1 MPESCRPGSDAMKSS
16 GVLRASSA
24 IGGLLLAL
32 LIAPAAQAVPSFAR
46 QTGMACEAC
55 HTVFPELTHFGRMFK
70 ANAYTIDNL
79 KPVRG
84 ITATKEEMLALSG
97 LPPISLMVQVSETNL
112 AKAVPDGVGGGN
124 VSQSDTAAFPQQ
136 ISLFYAGKIA
146 PQLGAFIQLTYG
158 NDSGTIGIDNVDLR
172 YASNRLLPG
181 DRSLIW
187 GITANNNPTVQDLWN
202 STPAFGYPY
211 ASSNAVVTS
220 LAGAQIDGALG
231 QDVAG
236 ISVYAMWNESLF
248 GELGTYRSAKQ
259 GAANGLTGEAGP
271 LDGTTSNVITG
282 GAPYYRLAY
291 EQQWGRNSLSVGVY
305 GATFKLLPG
314 GSPDAPGT
322 LSGPANEFRDTAED
336 FQYQMIGEQHLV
348 SVAGTRIREK
358 MTLNASFAAGD
369 TANLSDDL
377 TTTRLTGTYFYKRK
391 YGATVMLFSTT
402 GSLDAGLY
410 PAGTAPGAIT
420 SASGL
425 PDTKGCMAELS
436 YMPWLN
442 TRLSLQSTQYTKFNG
457 GGTDYDGFGR
467 NASDNNSLYLL
478 VWFNY

>member
-1 MPESCRPGSDAMKSS
+1 MNSSRVFQATSVVGS
-16 GVLRASSA
+16 
-24 IGGLLLAL
+24 LLAAL

-112 AKAVPDGVGGGN
+112 SKAIPDGAGN
-124 VSQSDTAAFPQQ
+124 FSQSDTAAFPQQ

-172 YASNRLLPG
+172 YAANRLLPG

-211 ASSNAVVTS
+211 GSSNATVS
-220 LAGAQIDGALG
+220 PLAGEQIDGALG

-236 ISVYAMWNESLF
+236 ISVYAMWNESLY

-259 GAANGLTGEAGP
+259 GATNAVTGGAGP
-271 LDGTTSNVITG
+271 LDGTSSNVITG

-291 EQQWGRNSLSVGVY
+291 EHQWGPNSLSVGVY

-314 GSPDAPGT
+314 ADASGT
-322 LSGPANEFRDTAED
+322 LSGPANEFKDTAED
-336 FQYQMIGEQHLV
+336 FQYQMIGEKHLV
-348 SVAGTRIREK
+348 SVAGTHIREK
-358 MTLNASFAAGD
+358 MTLNASFASGA

-377 TTTRLTGTYFYKRK
+377 TTTRLTGTYYYERK
-391 YGATVMLFSTT
+391 YGATLAVFSTT

-410 PAGTAPGAIT
+410 PAGAAPGVIT
-420 SASGL
+420 SANGL
-425 PDTKGCMAELS
+425 PDTKGWMAEVS

-457 GGTDYDGFGR
+457 AENNYDGFGR

-478 VWFNY
+478 AWFNY